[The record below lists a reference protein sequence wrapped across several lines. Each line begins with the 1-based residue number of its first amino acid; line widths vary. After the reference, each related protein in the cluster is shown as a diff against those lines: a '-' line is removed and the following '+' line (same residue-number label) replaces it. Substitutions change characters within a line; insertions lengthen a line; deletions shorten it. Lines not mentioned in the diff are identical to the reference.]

1 MQFVLESGVRRV
13 RGGFGLV
20 WRIAKLDKE
29 WGISMRFRH
38 PLLLLLGGL
47 ISASSVG
54 CSAVTAVVS
63 DTRPAAR
70 QGRGSADKYAAIAR
84 VYENQGR
91 YDQAEAMYRKAL
103 KQNPNNTEVRSSL
116 QQLANRK
123 TGRKFGNEI
132 RTEAIAKAEAAQKSV
147 VETAV
152 PLNAK
157 APNIPASLSAQAN
170 LSAPATPN
178 ASVTPET
185 IKSELKTASL
195 SVDNLTTELSSE
207 AGKLSPASFEETVAE
222 VKAEVKATAT
232 NAVKAVEVEVAT
244 LTTTTEAASTVQTK
258 VTAAKPS
265 SEQLISAEQILAVV
279 EMPAEHADLLLR
291 GLKHGDS
298 LETQCLAA
306 TLLGDCDR
314 SRSEIRDA
322 LRIANEAATDAYLRL
337 AICDSRIQRAEHDE
351 ITAKCLINVL
361 KTGSPDLQVQ
371 VCASMHHFVGSQ
383 SESACAAA
391 LESALTSDSPDV
403 RAGAAVAL
411 GDFPSLS
418 ESAKNQLKKMAASDP
433 AEAVREAAS
442 ASADRYSVPD
452 DSKTDEILVM
462 PRK

>member
-1 MQFVLESGVRRV
+1 
-13 RGGFGLV
+13 
-20 WRIAKLDKE
+20 
-29 WGISMRFRH
+29 MRFRH

-70 QGRGSADKYAAIAR
+70 QGRGSADKFAAIAR

-132 RTEAIAKAEAAQKSV
+132 RTEAIAKAEVAQKAV

-152 PLNAK
+152 ALNAK
-157 APNIPASLSAQAN
+157 APSGPASLSVPAN
-170 LSAPATPN
+170 LN
-178 ASVTPET
+178 AAVKPDA

-195 SVDNLTTELSSE
+195 SVDNLATELSAE
-207 AGKLSPASFEETVAE
+207 AGKLSPASFEETA
-222 VKAEVKATAT
+222 AEVKATAST
-232 NAVKAVEVEVAT
+232 VVKAVEVEVAAV
-244 LTTTTEAASTVQTK
+244 TTASEAASTVQTK

-265 SEQLISAEQILAVV
+265 SEQLISAEQILAIV
-279 EMPAEHADLLLR
+279 EMPAEHADLLLS

-322 LRIANEAATDAYLRL
+322 LRTANEAATDPYLRL

-351 ITAKCLINVL
+351 ITAKSLISIL
-361 KTGSPDLQVQ
+361 KTASPELQAQ

-391 LESALTSDSPDV
+391 LESALTSESPNL

-411 GDFPSLS
+411 GDFPNLS
-418 ESAKNQLKKMAASDP
+418 ESAKNQLKKMAASDSE
-433 AEAVREAAS
+433 EAVREAAS
-442 ASADRYSVPD
+442 ASADRYAASD
-452 DSKTDEILVM
+452 DSETAEILVM